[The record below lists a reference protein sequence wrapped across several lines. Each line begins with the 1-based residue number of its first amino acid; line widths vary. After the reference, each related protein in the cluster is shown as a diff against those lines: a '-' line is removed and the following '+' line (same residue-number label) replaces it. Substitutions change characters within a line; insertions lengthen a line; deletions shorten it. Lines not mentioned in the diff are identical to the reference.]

1 MTVLE
6 KFIKAAL
13 VEEAQRRVDFKS
25 CAQAQDIKMQ
35 DLKCGIQLYKR
46 LRWSKKRSEGWTL
59 KAARKRRA
67 GPTDRSPLRGLGKQT
82 A

>member
-25 CAQAQDIKMQ
+25 CAEAQDIKMQ

-59 KAARKRRA
+59 KAARKRSVLALTKKSSIRVVHVY
-67 GPTDRSPLRGLGKQT
+67 R
-82 A
+82 